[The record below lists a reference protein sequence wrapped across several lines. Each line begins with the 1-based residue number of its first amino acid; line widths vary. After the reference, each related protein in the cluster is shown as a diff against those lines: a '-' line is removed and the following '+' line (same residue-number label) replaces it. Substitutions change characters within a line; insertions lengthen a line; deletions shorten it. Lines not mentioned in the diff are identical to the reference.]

1 MATSNCNQNCGCN
14 NTYTVTPPC
23 PPACSE
29 VFNSQCIVYTGT
41 DILCDQD
48 SVIKRY
54 DYLDTVITKLVNY
67 ICSVKNSM
75 PVTIIESDSEFLT
88 VTSTTVGNTTT
99 WVLDLVN
106 LPSQQTYVVEAG
118 GTNVT
123 VDENT
128 VGSTTT
134 FTVTAQGTDV
144 QSGDDYI
151 DVTTTQVGDDDIV
164 TITLDINEVA
174 QDLGEVSVAQGTS
187 NNVIVTTVNNF
198 PTPNDTQYRLDVV
211 STDVQ
216 SGDARLTVVATGGIA
231 PAYDQLFTLGLDD
244 VALMES
250 IMDQLVSTGP
260 TDLGLVEGAG
270 IQITYDPVLHQAV
283 IASTFT
289 DPERWFRLFD
299 FAGTSLDPSVANAS
313 LTITADSVTDGISAI
328 LSGTGSAAVFTLANT
343 DKGSDQNIFKTIN
356 IPDDA
361 STIVAAS
368 NSDSFT
374 IAGGSDIDVTST
386 GNTITIDC
394 TIDNI
399 YSNIVGDDAVS
410 LQAPTTTSTLEIL
423 GGVGISTAGVVGPNN
438 TLTITNDAPNVDQ
451 NLWETIASDSGSTT
465 ADSTTDT
472 LTVAGG
478 TGISTAIVGDTLT
491 ITNDAPNVDQLL
503 WLTFEGDTGGAIA
516 ATTTTDALT
525 VAGANG
531 ITTNTTGTTLTI
543 TSPVNISESAVTYTL
558 SDPAQ
563 TYNHGLGNQWVVARA
578 FLGTA
583 DVTSTT
589 VFTMTSTTQLTFANG
604 SSNIDRIVVIG

>member
-1 MATSNCNQNCGCN
+1 
-14 NTYTVTPPC
+14 
-23 PPACSE
+23 
-29 VFNSQCIVYTGT
+29 VYTGT
-41 DILCDQD
+41 DILCGQD
-48 SVIKRY
+48 TVIKRY

-67 ICSVKNSM
+67 ACGIKNNM

-88 VTSTTVGNTTT
+88 VTSTTVGTTTT

-106 LPSQQTYVVEAG
+106 LPGQQTYVVEAG

-123 VDENT
+123 VNENT

-134 FTVTAQGTDV
+134 FTVIAQGTDV

-216 SGDARLTVVATGGIA
+216 SGDPRLTVVATGGVA
-231 PAYDQLFTLGLDD
+231 PAYDQLFTLDIND

-289 DPERWFRLFD
+289 DPERWFRLID
-299 FAGTSLDPSVANAS
+299 FTGTFIDPSVANAS
-313 LTITADSVTDGISAI
+313 LTITANPVTSGVSAI
-328 LSGTGSAAVFTLANT
+328 LSGTGSAAVYTLANT
-343 DKGSDQNIFKTIN
+343 DKGSSQNIFKTIN

-361 STIVAAS
+361 STIIAAS
-368 NSDSFT
+368 NNDSFT

-423 GGVGISTAGVVGPNN
+423 GGTGISTAGVVGPNN
-438 TLTITNDAPNVDQ
+438 TLTITNDSP
-451 NLWETIASDSGSTT
+451 ASSV
-465 ADSTTDT
+465 T
-472 LTVAGG
+472 LTSAGG
-478 TGISTAIVGDTLT
+478 TSLVNDGTGPALAVKGISAGNGISVISSATIV
-491 ITNDAPNVDQLL
+491 
-503 WLTFEGDTGGAIA
+503 
-516 ATTTTDALT
+516 T
-525 VAGANG
+525 VNADVERDDVVVSYTAGAA
-531 ITTNTTGTTLTI
+531 
-543 TSPVNISESAVTYTL
+543 AVVVTHII
-558 SDPAQ
+558 AQ
-563 TYNHGLGNQWVVARA
+563 QYVQVRA
-578 FLGTA
+578 FNGNV
-583 DVTSTT
+583 DVTSTSVIT
-589 VFTMTSTTQLTFANG
+589 CTTTSQF
-604 SSNIDRIVVIG
+604 SISNPSNNITRVLVIG